1 MTSLS
6 ENMIGN
12 INSINKPIFVRK
24 SEVIIDSLLI
34 PANYLVGLQQSLPYF
49 SFMGKTNEIIPE
61 TLTIKVY
68 INSERKIGGNLI
80 YTVNPSDGNVNPKPI
95 PIQMAEPAITQS
107 GVISVSSSIFP
118 NFESPYQYVKYGRR
132 RITTFSYGGD
142 QVGTDPNQQIG
153 IGIGIGQLEPKIES
167 FRIFDTFVNQFI
179 IVTAQCEEKTVEVTP
194 FLTILDSN
202 GLMAR
207 PYQEVA
213 AATA

>member
-68 INSERKIGGNLI
+68 INSERKIGGKLI
-80 YTVNPSDGNVNPKPI
+80 YDSTSNNIEALLETVLGEEQKRIDSSTI
-95 PIQMAEPAITQS
+95 
-107 GVISVSSSIFP
+107 ISVDTTIFP
-118 NFESPYQYVKYGRR
+118 DLRNAYQYVKYGRR

-142 QVGTDPNQQIG
+142 QVGIDPNQQIA
-153 IGIGIGQLEPKIES
+153 IGIGQLEPKIES
-167 FRIFDTFVNQFI
+167 IRIFDTFVNQFI

-194 FLTILDSN
+194 LLTILDSN

-207 PYQEVA
+207 PYQEVP

>member
-49 SFMGKTNEIIPE
+49 SFMGKTKDEVPQ
-61 TLTIKVY
+61 TLTIKFY

-118 NFESPYQYVKYGRR
+118 NFESPYQYVRYGRR
-132 RITTFSYGGD
+132 RITAFSYGGD
-142 QVGTDPNQQIG
+142 QAAINPNQQ

-194 FLTILDSN
+194 LLTILDSN

-207 PYQEVA
+207 PYQEVP

>member
-12 INSINKPIFVRK
+12 INSTNKPIFVRK

-68 INSERKIGGNLI
+68 INSERKIGGKLI
-80 YTVNPSDGNVNPKPI
+80 YDSTSNNIEALLETVLGEEQKRIDSSTI
-95 PIQMAEPAITQS
+95 
-107 GVISVSSSIFP
+107 ISVDTTIFP
-118 NFESPYQYVKYGRR
+118 DLRSAYQYVRYGRR
-132 RITTFSYGGD
+132 RITAFSYGGD
-142 QVGTDPNQQIG
+142 QAAINPNQQ

-194 FLTILDSN
+194 LLTILDSN